1 MKMSKSSGNIISP
14 EEILKKYGAD
24 ILRLWVASSDYAEDL
39 RIDHSI
45 LEQHA
50 ESYRKIRNTFR
61 FILGNLKDDF
71 RPQDFEKVNYDELP
85 DLEQLI
91 LHRLFIL
98 DTEIKNNFKNYN
110 LHKLQKELLNFCALD
125 L

>member
-1 MKMSKSSGNIISP
+1 M
-14 EEILKKYGAD
+14 GAS
-24 ILRLWVASSDYAEDL
+24 SSDYAEDL

-71 RPQDFEKVNYDELP
+71 SPKDFKK
-85 DLEQLI
+85 
-91 LHRLFIL
+91 
-98 DTEIKNNFKNYN
+98 IK
-110 LHKLQKELLNFCALD
+110 L
-125 L
+125 